1 MLAQYFSRFGQE
13 IQTMERIRINEAAVE
28 QMKKSA
34 ATSDVCMIITTGT
47 DGNRHNRPMAAV
59 KIDDDGS
66 CWFFAS
72 RSSGKLKDLAVNNKI
87 QIVFADPSTGD
98 YMEVHG
104 EGVVICDEKEITDK
118 WSPLVNKWFPNGI
131 KDPEVCLVRI
141 EVTSVFYWDA
151 TTEGIQRLSI
161 RTTTVVEDQKL
172 AA

>member
-1 MLAQYFSRFGQE
+1 MEQVKINKAAV
-13 IQTMERIRINEAAVE
+13 ERIR
-28 QMKKSA
+28 KSA
-34 ATSDVCMIITTGT
+34 TDPNICMIITTDA

-72 RSSGKLKDLAVNNKI
+72 RSSEKLKDISVNNKI
-87 QIVFADPSTGD
+87 QVVFADPSSED

-104 EGVVICDEKEITDK
+104 EATVICDEKEIADK
-118 WSPLVNKWFPNGI
+118 WSPLVSRWFPSGV
-131 KDPEVCLVRI
+131 KDPQVCLVRI

-151 TTEGIQRLSI
+151 ITGGIQRLSI
-161 RTTTVVEDQKL
+161 KMTTVVEDQQL

>member
-1 MLAQYFSRFGQE
+1 LLAQYFSCFVRR
-13 IQTMERIRINEAAVE
+13 IKIMERQKTNEAAIE
-28 QMKKSA
+28 QVKEK
-34 ATSDVCMIITTGT
+34 ATTSNVCIIITTDK
-47 DGNRHNRPMAAV
+47 DGSRHNRPMGAV

-72 RSSGKLKDLAVNNKI
+72 KSSGKLRDIAVNNKI
-87 QIVFADPSTGD
+87 QIVFANSATED

-104 EGVVICDEKEITDK
+104 EGTVICDEKEITDK
-118 WSPLVNKWFPNGI
+118 WSPLVNQWFPNGI

-151 TTEGIQRLSI
+151 ATEGIQRLAI
-161 RTTTVVEDQKL
+161 KTTTVVEDRKI